1 MGLPKFTAE
10 LSLHKSTRVYRG
22 RVVYGNITA
31 HSASPANVMPSQFEG
46 LEGFAGLD
54 DMDET
59 ALLADTDAVGA
70 DFGDTGDADFG
81 DTGDADFE
89 DSADGEDGEYA
100 DEELDVD
107 EAG

>member
-1 MGLPKFTAE
+1 MGVPKFTAE

-22 RVVYGNITA
+22 RVVYGNIAA

-59 ALLADTDAVGA
+59 ALLTDS
-70 DFGDTGDADFG
+70 DTGDADFA

-89 DSADGEDGEYA
+89 DFADGEDGEYA
-100 DEELDVD
+100 DEELEVD